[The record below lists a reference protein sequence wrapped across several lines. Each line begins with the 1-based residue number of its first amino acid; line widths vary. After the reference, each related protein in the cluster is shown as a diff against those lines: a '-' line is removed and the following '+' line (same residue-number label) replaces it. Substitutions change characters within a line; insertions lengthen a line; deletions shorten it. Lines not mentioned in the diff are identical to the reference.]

1 MNEVT
6 QKINAGLP
14 AASMFEDDAS
24 QGLGDIS
31 QQDLALPFHKVLA
44 Q

>member
-1 MNEVT
+1 MNEVA
-6 QKINAGLP
+6 QKKTAGLP

-24 QGLGDIS
+24 QGLGNIS
-31 QQDLALPFHKVLA
+31 QQDLALPFLNILE